1 MEKPQNILTR
11 FRRNRLLWNLS
22 LIAAII
28 LAMAVAAHLVM
39 QAGTRHGARR
49 IVPDFSGTALDE
61 ARRIARANDLELH
74 VNDSLFVPAY
84 AGGIVLD
91 QLPEGGVEVKP
102 GRTVYITINSFR
114 QKTVRV
120 PYVAGRSLRQ
130 AKNMLEVAGLEIDE
144 LIYRPD
150 LATNYVLEEYCGEKP
165 VTQTSRLEAE
175 IGSGVTLYVGVRDG
189 DSLTVVPQVV
199 GVPLAQAKGR
209 LWELGLNVGRIDFD
223 EGVNLL
229 NEKEARVFVQTP
241 SAERE
246 ANLGSRV
253 DLRLT
258 LDEKKLAR
266 FRAEAEKLAAETAE
280 ERIRAERE
288 RDSLARAGAFDRPD
302 TREERL
308 PDTAA
313 PASERQSP
321 EQAEHR
327 RPRTE
332 PDEFFD

>member
-1 MEKPQNILTR
+1 M
-11 FRRNRLLWNLS
+11 
-22 LIAAII
+22 
-28 LAMAVAAHLVM
+28 
-39 QAGTRHGARR
+39 
-49 IVPDFSGTALDE
+49 
-61 ARRIARANDLELH
+61 
-74 VNDSLFVPAY
+74 
-84 AGGIVLD
+84 
-91 QLPEGGVEVKP
+91 
-102 GRTVYITINSFR
+102 
-114 QKTVRV
+114 
-120 PYVAGRSLRQ
+120 
-130 AKNMLEVAGLEIDE
+130 
-144 LIYRPD
+144 
-150 LATNYVLEEYCGEKP
+150 
-165 VTQTSRLEAE
+165 
-175 IGSGVTLYVGVRDG
+175 
-189 DSLTVVPQVV
+189 
-199 GVPLAQAKGR
+199 
-209 LWELGLNVGRIDFD
+209 
-223 EGVNLL
+223 NLL

-302 TREERL
+302 TGEERL

-327 RPRTE
+327 LPRTE